1 MIDVDKMIMG
11 AMKSDD
17 EVALRTA
24 RSLKSE
30 ILKYKTSKGAKP
42 YSDEIEQSIIRK
54 MCKQREDS
62 ISQYNEA
69 GRFDLVLD
77 EQVELNLLKKFLPEP
92 VKESEICDWLLSY
105 CLQKSWTVP
114 NEPSVKI
121 AIPKK
126 SMGLVIKDTKLA
138 FPTADGKM
146 ISDIV
151 KENLI

>member
-1 MIDVDKMIMG
+1 MIDIDKMIMD

-24 RSLKSE
+24 RSFKSE

-77 EQVELNLLKKFLPEP
+77 EQVELDLLKKFLPEP
-92 VKESEICDWLLSY
+92 VKKSQIYEYLISY
-105 CLQKSWTVP
+105 CITKNWVDKTESTIKLF
-114 NEPSVKI
+114 
-121 AIPKK
+121 IPKK
-126 SMGLVIKDTKLA
+126 SMGMVIKDLKSV
-138 FPTADGKM
+138 FPTVDGKM
-146 ISDIV
+146 ISNIV
-151 KENLI
+151 KENLE